1 MKLSHET
8 VTIEL
13 KNGTQVHGTIT
24 GVDVAMN
31 THLKAVKMTIK
42 NKEPVMLETLS
53 IRGNNI
59 RYYILPDSLPLET
72 LLIDDTPKSKAKK
85 KEAQRGRDVK
95 YILLD
100 FLSGQMQCKC
110 CLRFQE
116 PREDADAVAGAA
128 GVEEEG
134 AEAGVDDKYPLLFIL
149 LIKRNFLAESSNHSL
164 LPI

>member
-31 THLKAVKMTIK
+31 THLKTVKMTIK
-42 NKEPVMLETLS
+42 NKEPVMLETLT

-59 RYYILPDSLPLET
+59 RYFILPDSLPLET

-85 KEAQRGRDVK
+85 KEAQRGENNI
-95 YILLD
+95 Y
-100 FLSGQMQCKC
+100 FLKFLMS
-110 CLRFQE
+110 
-116 PREDADAVAGAA
+116 
-128 GVEEEG
+128 
-134 AEAGVDDKYPLLFIL
+134 LF
-149 LIKRNFLAESSNHSL
+149 
-164 LPI
+164 

>member
-42 NKEPVMLETLS
+42 NRNPVQLESLS

-59 RYYILPDSLPLET
+59 RYFILPDSLPLET

-85 KEAQRGRDVK
+85 KDNKAAGSRGR
-95 YILLD
+95 Y
-100 FLSGQMQCKC
+100 
-110 CLRFQE
+110 
-116 PREDADAVAGAA
+116 
-128 GVEEEG
+128 VEIWLYEKPSIYE
-134 AEAGVDDKYPLLFIL
+134 KI
-149 LIKRNFLAESSNHSL
+149 
-164 LPI
+164 